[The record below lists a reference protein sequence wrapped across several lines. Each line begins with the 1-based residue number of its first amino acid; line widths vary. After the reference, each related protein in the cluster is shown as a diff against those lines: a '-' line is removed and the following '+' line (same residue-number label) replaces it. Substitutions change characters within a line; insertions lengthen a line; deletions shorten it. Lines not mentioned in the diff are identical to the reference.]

1 MRRLLPVTYLH
12 INKNRINHQIT
23 AKELRVIDDAGE
35 NLGVISKEDA
45 LKIAIEKGL
54 DLIEI
59 SPEAN
64 PPVAKILSFDK
75 FRYLQEKEAKK
86 TQQKTAELKHVRISA
101 RSAENDLRIKAKQ
114 ADKFMEKGNNV
125 EIMMVLRG
133 REKGNKDWARERLA
147 NFLSM
152 IETEYKVIAS
162 ERFAGRGMNMQ
173 ISKK

>member
-1 MRRLLPVTYLH
+1 VL
-12 INKNRINHQIT
+12 
-23 AKELRVIDDAGE
+23 
-35 NLGVISKEDA
+35 SKEDA
-45 LKIAIEKGL
+45 LKLAIEKGL

-59 SPEAN
+59 SPEAD

-75 FRYLQEKEAKK
+75 FRYQQKKEAKK
-86 TQQKTAELKHVRISA
+86 TQQKTAELKHIRISA

-114 ADKFMEKGNNV
+114 LDMFLEKGHNV

-133 REKGNKDWARERLA
+133 REKGNKEWAKERLA

-152 IETEYKVIAS
+152 IATEYKIVAP
-162 ERFAGRGMNMQ
+162 EKFAGRGMNMQ